1 MCSWSLPAPSSSVC
15 TRRSPCGS
23 ASKIAFSTA
32 PGAVPAALL
41 VPPVCERPRR
51 RRNSCSHKEVSM
63 LRSGLALWA
72 YTAPTTSAYPLLV
85 GEYGGQIEAL
95 EFTTVAPGGFG
106 DLACIL
112 KLPDAW
118 LPRPELALFSR
129 VCLRDGPFIA
139 FGGEW
144 SDPALMLDG
153 EVGEYLLLSALGGGV
168 PPRADPHDAAYN
180 TASTAQAI
188 IASELGK
195 RAAFLPL

>member
-1 MCSWSLPAPSSSVC
+1 
-15 TRRSPCGS
+15 
-23 ASKIAFSTA
+23 
-32 PGAVPAALL
+32 
-41 VPPVCERPRR
+41 
-51 RRNSCSHKEVSM
+51 M

-112 KLPDAW
+112 KLPDARV
-118 LPRPELALFSR
+118 PRPELALFSR
-129 VCLRDGPFIA
+129 VCLRDGAFTA

-168 PPRADPHDAAYN
+168 ALRDDPDDAAYN

-188 IASELGK
+188 IASELGR
-195 RAAFLPL
+195 RAAYLPLDQDVSAILPNAPANTFTPVYDGFHLEEILHDLLGALGRLPRT

>member
-1 MCSWSLPAPSSSVC
+1 
-15 TRRSPCGS
+15 
-23 ASKIAFSTA
+23 
-32 PGAVPAALL
+32 
-41 VPPVCERPRR
+41 
-51 RRNSCSHKEVSM
+51 M

-72 YTAPTTSAYPLLV
+72 YTAPTTTAYPLLV

-168 PPRADPHDAAYN
+168 ALRDDPDDAAYN

-195 RAAFLPL
+195 RAAYLPLDQDVSAILPNAPANTFTPVYDGYNLEEILHDLLGTLGSLPRTKFLFAPPRR